1 MNDLTKKEKN
11 TNKKTFE
18 WCMFSIAVVVGTFLL
33 IGSIFYLISGDEESF
48 CGTLCY
54 AIYTFMQA
62 YFVYLSNLKPED
74 D

>member
-1 MNDLTKKEKN
+1 MNKSTKKEK
-11 TNKKTFE
+11 TKNKKTFE
-18 WCMFSIAVVVGTFLL
+18 WCLFSIAVMVGTFLL
-33 IGSIFYLISGDEESF
+33 ISSLFYLISGDEESSYGVF
-48 CGTLCY
+48 CY